1 MLYLGSHIRYFYFGK
16 VVDMRK
22 GYYGLSGLVRNEM
35 KHDVLSGDV
44 FVFMNK
50 RYNKIKL
57 LQWDKD
63 GFALYEKHL
72 EKGTFERPA
81 NGHGNNDILLT
92 YIQLQHILQGVILQ
106 SVRQKKRYERMS

>member
-1 MLYLGSHIRYFYFGK
+1 MLYLGAQVRYFYFSEAI
-16 VVDMRK
+16 DMRK
-22 GYYGLSGLVRNEM
+22 GYYGMSGIVRTEM
-35 KHDVLSGDV
+35 KRDVLSGDV

-63 GFALYEKHL
+63 GFAIHEKHL
-72 EKGTFERPA
+72 EKGTFERPSKV
-81 NGHGNNDILLT
+81 NESSDILLT
-92 YIQLQHILQGVILQ
+92 HIQLQHILQGIIMQ